1 MSARLATFC
10 LLLASASLAAAA
22 SPARE
27 TTGVFLLIRTGQAP
41 AATFQNMKK
50 ELADL
55 MSPAG
60 VPVHWEE
67 PSDFHV
73 VNGYTIVVD
82 LSGNCTVPFH
92 ADAER
97 QGLGTPLGST
107 ATADG
112 SILPFVQVNCG
123 ALASL
128 IAPRIEDQPEFLRE
142 FVLGRALARV
152 LAHELYHILT
162 QSENHADSG
171 VAKAALSVADLIGS
185 RLEFDEATLGRIQAS
200 RGAGRQIAPFTDF
213 QLPDPAPHGSTQQE
227 PTPAREE

>member
-41 AATFQNMKK
+41 AATFQEMKK

-67 PSDFHV
+67 ALSLHV
-73 VNGYTIVVD
+73 VNGTTVVVD

-92 ADAER
+92 AEAEQPSLR
-97 QGLGTPLGST
+97 TPLGST

-128 IAPRIEDQPEFLRE
+128 IAPQIGDQPESFRE

-162 QSENHADSG
+162 QSENHVDSG
-171 VAKAALSVADLIGS
+171 VAKAALSAADLTGS
-185 RLEFDEATLGRIQAS
+185 RFEFDEAALGLIQAS
-200 RGAGRQIAPFTDF
+200 RAAPEPLADGRGSVG
-213 QLPDPAPHGSTQQE
+213 PATSTNASE
-227 PTPAREE
+227 TGR

>member
-22 SPARE
+22 SPVRE
-27 TTGVFLLIRTGQAP
+27 KMGVFLLIRTGQAP
-41 AATFQNMKK
+41 AATFQKMKK
-50 ELADL
+50 ELTDL

-67 PSDFHV
+67 PISFHD
-73 VNGYTIVVD
+73 VNGYTVVVD
-82 LSGNCTVPFH
+82 LSGDCSVPFH
-92 ADAER
+92 ADTER
-97 QGLGTPLGST
+97 PRLRTPLGST

-112 SILPFVQVNCG
+112 SILPFVHVNCG
-123 ALASL
+123 AVASL
-128 IAPRIEDQPEFLRE
+128 IAPLIGDQPDSVRE

-171 VAKAALSVADLIGS
+171 VAKAALSIADLTDN
-185 RLEFDEATLGRIQAS
+185 RFEFDGAALGLIQAS
-200 RGAGRQIAPFTDF
+200 RAAPE
-213 QLPDPAPHGSTQQE
+213 GK
-227 PTPAREE
+227 

>member
-27 TTGVFLLIRTGQAP
+27 TTGVFLLIRTGEAP
-41 AATFQNMKK
+41 AATFQEMRK

-55 MSPAG
+55 MAPAG
-60 VPVHWEE
+60 VPVRWEE
-67 PSDFHV
+67 AVSLHD
-73 VNGYTIVVD
+73 VNGSTVVVD
-82 LSGNCTVPFH
+82 LSGKCRVPYH
-92 ADAER
+92 ADAEP
-97 QGLGTPLGST
+97 QGLRMPLGST

-123 ALASL
+123 ALASF
-128 IAPRIEDQPEFLRE
+128 IAPRIGDQPESLRE

-171 VAKAALSVADLIGS
+171 VAKAALSVADLTGS
-185 RLEFDEATLGRIQAS
+185 RFEFDEAALGRIRAAVG
-200 RGAGRQIAPFTDF
+200 RPILAAAGF
-213 QLPDPAPHGSTQQE
+213 
-227 PTPAREE
+227 